1 MKKALGI
8 IKKIVNVIVILFVV
22 LFVFVVCLQ
31 RFSGNR
37 FSFFNFRMFTVA
49 TGSMA
54 PKYNVGDVLIAKEI
68 APEDVRKGDAI
79 SYLGKEGDFKDKV
92 ITHEVIDIEVVD
104 GRYKF
109 HTKGI
114 SNIVEDPIVYEEQL
128 YGKIIMKCNILSFI
142 YKVVGTTTGMF
153 IFVILP
159 LLYLIGSEIISV
171 LLEREEQRR
180 KKI

>member
-1 MKKALGI
+1 MKKTLGI
-8 IKKIVNVIVILFVV
+8 VKKIVNVIVILFVL

-159 LLYLIGSEIISV
+159 LLYLIGSEIISL

>member
-1 MKKALGI
+1 MKKTLGI
-8 IKKIVNVIVILFVV
+8 VKKIVNVIVILFVV

-159 LLYLIGSEIISV
+159 LLYLIGSEIISL

>member
-159 LLYLIGSEIISV
+159 LLYLIGSEIISL

-180 KKI
+180 EKI

>member
-37 FSFFNFRMFTVA
+37 FSFFNFRMLTVA

-159 LLYLIGSEIISV
+159 LLYLIGSEIISL

>member
-1 MKKALGI
+1 MEVDLK
-8 IKKIVNVIVILFVV
+8 N
-22 LFVFVVCLQ
+22 
-31 RFSGNR
+31 SN
-37 FSFFNFRMFTVA
+37 
-49 TGSMA
+49 
-54 PKYNVGDVLIAKEI
+54 Y
-68 APEDVRKGDAI
+68 
-79 SYLGKEGDFKDKV
+79 KV

-159 LLYLIGSEIISV
+159 LLYLIGSEIISL

>member
-159 LLYLIGSEIISV
+159 LLYLIGSEIISL

>member
-68 APEDVRKGDAI
+68 APEDVRKSDAI

-159 LLYLIGSEIISV
+159 LLYLIGSEVISL

>member
-92 ITHEVIDIEVVD
+92 ITHEVVDIEVVD

-159 LLYLIGSEIISV
+159 LLYLIGSEIISL

>member
-79 SYLGKEGDFKDKV
+79 SYLGKEGDFKNKV

-159 LLYLIGSEIISV
+159 LLYLIGSEIISL